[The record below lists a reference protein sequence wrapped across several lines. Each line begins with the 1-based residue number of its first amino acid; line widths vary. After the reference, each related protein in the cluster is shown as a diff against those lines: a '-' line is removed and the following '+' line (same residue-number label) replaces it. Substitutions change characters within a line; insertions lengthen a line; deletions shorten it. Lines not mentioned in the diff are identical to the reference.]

1 MNRAREIVGALPA
14 AARDAVPK
22 LAQLQPGEWLLLLL
36 APLALPL
43 SAAALRRWGLARVQE
58 RLLRRPARVGPPPGD
73 ALACAERLSWSV
85 QVAAAYGP
93 WPANCLQRSVVLCW
107 YLHRRGLH
115 GDLRIGVRR
124 TETDGLDFHA
134 WVEHEG
140 VVVNDRRDVRERY
153 VVFDRPVTASQAQF
167 S

>member
-1 MNRAREIVGALPA
+1 MSRTRRILGALPHA
-14 AARDAVPK
+14 LRHGPPRLAR
-22 LAQLQPGEWLLLLL
+22 LTPGEALLLLQ

-43 SAAALRRWGLARVQE
+43 VALALRRWGLQRVQE
-58 RLLRRPARVGPPPGD
+58 RLAVRRSGLAVPQGEAHAR
-73 ALACAERLSWSV
+73 AERLSWCV

-93 WPANCLQRSVVLCW
+93 WPANCLQRSVLLCW
-107 YLHRRGLH
+107 YLRRTGLQ

-124 TETDGLDFHA
+124 TDHDELDFHA

-153 VVFDRPVTASQAQF
+153 AVFDRPIAPSGARFT
-167 S
+167 

>member
-1 MNRAREIVGALPA
+1 MSRARTIVA
-14 AARDAVPK
+14 AAPRALRTGLPK
-22 LAQLQPGEWLLLLL
+22 LARLRPGELLLLLL

-43 SAAALRRWGLARVQE
+43 AALALRQWGLIRLQE
-58 RLLRRPARVGPPPGD
+58 RLQRRPARRQVQPDD
-73 ALACAERLSWSV
+73 AHAQAERLSWAV

-124 TETDGLDFHA
+124 TDGDGLDFHA

-140 VVVNDRRDVRERY
+140 RVVNDRRDVRDRY
-153 VVFDRPVTASQAQF
+153 VVFAGPIASRGVRF